1 MLWIYIFSPRKGST
15 LNETIRRE
23 NRWTHCGPTPK
34 HELLPPIR
42 LLLITVRPHQLD
54 CTIARRRN
62 STIIVAEKDK
72 ASSDAR
78 LNTSSSTNDNDFE
91 KEATRSSRPTVKLV
105 VHPKCSSSKDATAR
119 ARYLVC
125 LHLLL
130 EEDHPSYQI
139 HQSRSSLSDVQAI
152 MDNLNWC
159 SDYLHASHIPSAFLR
174 QSQKEIAYH

>member
-1 MLWIYIFSPRKGST
+1 MQLHTGDLRADGGKVAKDGAPSYGGGEGS
-15 LNETIRRE
+15 EGE
-23 NRWTHCGPTPK
+23 HGGGP
-34 HELLPPIR
+34 
-42 LLLITVRPHQLD
+42 
-54 CTIARRRN
+54 
-62 STIIVAEKDK
+62 EKDK

-78 LNTSSSTNDNDFE
+78 LNTSKSTNDNDFE

-105 VHPKCSSSKDATAR
+105 VHPKWSSSRDATAR

-152 MDNLNWC
+152 MDNLNWY